1 MSIWNRIS
9 TLVKSNINALISS
22 AEDPEKILNQLI
34 RDMRTQFLEA
44 RKQVA
49 VAIADEKRLKRQRD
63 QELAKAKEWETKA
76 MTAVKAGRDD
86 LAKQALAR
94 KNEHDT
100 IASQFDAQWSA
111 QKQAADQLR
120 EALGRLNDKIQ
131 EASRKKNLLI
141 ARQKRAEAQQK
152 IQETMSGMSDSGAF
166 DTFARM
172 EEKVDRM
179 EAEAEAA
186 VELSGEIDGD
196 GLASEF
202 DALESSG
209 AGTED
214 ALAALKAQM
223 GVAPPASPTVAIT
236 DASSEGDTEKVETT
250 EAVEEVADASI
261 EEELEALLNEGN

>member
-9 TLVKSNINALISS
+9 TLMKSNINSIISS

-34 RDMRTQFLEA
+34 IDMRNQFMDA

-49 VAIADEKRLKRQRD
+49 VAIADEKRLKRQYES
-63 QELAKAKEWETKA
+63 ELGKAKEWETKA

-86 LAKQALAR
+86 LARQALAR
-94 KNEHDT
+94 KGEHDGLAT
-100 IASQFDAQWSA
+100 QFQEQWLA

-120 EALGRLNDKIQ
+120 DALTRLNDKIQ

-141 ARQKRAEAQQK
+141 ARQKRAEAQKK
-152 IQETMSGMSDSGAF
+152 IQDTMSGLKENSAF

-172 EEKVDRM
+172 EERVERT

-186 VELSGEIDGD
+186 AELGGDMGD

-202 DALESSG
+202 AALESSPV
-209 AGTED
+209 AQDD
-214 ALAALKAQM
+214 ALAALKAKM
-223 GVAPPASPTVAIT
+223 GVAPPPQAALPNATV
-236 DASSEGDTEKVETT
+236 SN
-250 EAVEEVADASI
+250 EEVESLDA
-261 EEELEALLNEGN
+261 ELAALLNEDA

>member
-9 TLVKSNINALISS
+9 TLVKSNINAMISG

-34 RDMRTQFLEA
+34 IDMRNQFMEA

-49 VAIADEKRLKRQRD
+49 VSIADEKRLKRQYET
-63 QELAKAKEWETKA
+63 ELGKAKDWEKKA

-86 LAKQALAR
+86 LARQALAR

-100 IASQFDAQWSA
+100 IASQFQEQWLA

-120 EALGRLNDKIQ
+120 DALTRLNDKIQ

-141 ARQKRAEAQQK
+141 ARQKRAEAQKK
-152 IQETMSGMSDSGAF
+152 IQDTMSGLKDNSAF

-172 EEKVDRM
+172 EERVERS

-186 VELSGEIDGD
+186 AELGADMGD

-202 DALESSG
+202 AALESSPV
-209 AGTED
+209 AQDD
-214 ALAALKAQM
+214 ALAALKAKM
-223 GVAPPASPTVAIT
+223 GVAPPVQAALPNATV
-236 DASSEGDTEKVETT
+236 SN
-250 EAVEEVADASI
+250 EEVESLDA
-261 EEELEALLNEGN
+261 ELAALLNEDA